1 MFTWCA
7 ELFYRWL
14 KAVNEHGV
22 CLVRGCVPEIDTA
35 TQVWSLCDFHLL
47 TYENLTSLLL
57 DG

>member
-1 MFTWCA
+1 M
-7 ELFYRWL
+7 
-14 KAVNEHGV
+14 NEHGV